1 MRHEKGIKAMNDLE
15 MFREELAHCDEKI
28 IDALNERYAIV
39 EKIVKYKE
47 EYGIPILQPF
57 QGEKRN
63 KNLEALLS
71 NSSHKDEVLDVF
83 GRIERNSRKIQG
95 GKLFDYNIVLIGF
108 MGAGKSTV
116 ADYLN
121 SIFSMDI
128 IEMDQIIEKREHMS
142 VSDIFEVKG
151 EEYFRNLETEL
162 LIETQGRK
170 NAIISCGGGVAMR
183 ERNVEEMKKN
193 GRVVLLTAKPE
204 TILERVKENE
214 SRPLLEGKK
223 NVEDIQ
229 NLMEKR
235 RARYEAAADV
245 IVATDDKTVLQ
256 ICEELIQK
264 LLEMDENNA

>member
-1 MRHEKGIKAMNDLE
+1 
-15 MFREELAHCDEKI
+15 
-28 IDALNERYAIV
+28 
-39 EKIVKYKE
+39 
-47 EYGIPILQPF
+47 
-57 QGEKRN
+57 
-63 KNLEALLS
+63 
-71 NSSHKDEVLDVF
+71 
-83 GRIERNSRKIQG
+83 
-95 GKLFDYNIVLIGF
+95 
-108 MGAGKSTV
+108 
-116 ADYLN
+116 
-121 SIFSMDI
+121 
-128 IEMDQIIEKREHMS
+128 MS

-170 NAIISCGGGVAMR
+170 NTIISCGGGVAMR

-264 LLEMDENNA
+264 LLEMDETNA